1 MADTNKTPLTFRWG
15 NKVTGATAPEFIAGS
30 ILIAK
35 EERAMY
41 IDAPEGRIRLG
52 DFRPVANLAALA
64 AEGEWTETALYYL
77 EEENAL
83 VRWDASAN
91 NGVGK
96 WVVINDQSEVLEKIN
111 KNAVDIT
118 ANANAIT
125 GLNTRLKTAEGEI
138 DTLQDDVQDLKDTI
152 GSASGA
158 GSVLER
164 ITAAEK
170 AIDALEEEDIE
181 INKLVSANSAN
192 ITANSSAISLKA
204 DQSEVNTI
212 SGNLSTLQ
220 SEVAQN
226 KTDAAAATKQVA
238 DDLTAYKTLNNA
250 AVEAVEAKANKNE
263 SDITNLALADGTLQS
278 NIDKVDA
285 KFANY
290 VLIETY
296 NQKVNQLNQNIET
309 AQDQADKGVADAAAA
324 QKTADEAA
332 ASAAANA
339 TRIEQVSTRAEKGIT
354 DAKAAQDDVD
364 ALELK
369 VGVGSIPA
377 DKTLVQMIQ
386 EAQSNA
392 TYDDTKVKADIAKN
406 AGDIAAN
413 ATAIEG
419 LKTSKADKTA
429 VEAVVGDLSTLSGT
443 VTSNYNDLNGKV
455 SKAQEDATK
464 ANNDLATHKQAYESK
479 MSLLD
484 LEDQRLQGE
493 IDKKAD
499 ASALTTLQGTVTNN
513 YNDLNGKISA
523 NSKLISDNAEAIEGL
538 HEYNEGLESRVTVLE
553 NSSAT
558 QAEKIGDLEGDVTD
572 LVKAD
577 EKLAADIKTISDDY
591 LKAADKTELQGNINT
606 VSGAL
611 TTYKTNNDSRVLAI
625 ETDITS
631 VVKPGIK
638 ANADAIDAILNG
650 TKLDSF
656 ADVEAE
662 IAASFAANDAMVF
675 KGVINKASGLPTTAQ
690 SGWTYKVAENGTYN
704 EQPALVGD
712 LFIYVDGVWQ
722 YVPSGNEVQD
732 TIGIVSEKITDGAEL
747 SIVTD
752 ENISGQ
758 KVKVLS
764 GNDSILVD
772 GSTANQVTISMVWGT
787 F

>member
-125 GLNTRLKTAEGEI
+125 GLNTRLETAEGEI

-290 VLIETY
+290 VLTETY

-354 DAKAAQDDVD
+354 DAKAAQDDID

-429 VEAVVGDLSTLSGT
+429 VEAVAGDLSTLSGT

-493 IDKKAD
+493 INKKAD
-499 ASALTTLQGTVTNN
+499 TSALTTLQGTVTNN
-513 YNDLNGKISA
+513 YSDLNGKISA
-523 NSKLISDNAEAIEGL
+523 NSKLISDNAAAIEDL
-538 HEYNEGLESRVTVLE
+538 QENNEGLGSRVTVLE

-558 QAEKIGDLEGDVTD
+558 QAEKIGDLEGDVAD

-675 KGVINKASGLPTTAQ
+675 KGVINKTSGLPTTAQ

-732 TIGIVSEKITDGAEL
+732 TIGVVSEKITNGAEL

>member
-91 NGVGK
+91 NGAGK

-125 GLNTRLKTAEGEI
+125 GLNTRLETAEGEI
-138 DTLQDDVQDLKDTI
+138 DTLQGDVQDLKDTI

-204 DQSEVNTI
+204 DQSEVDTI

-263 SDITNLALADGTLQS
+263 NDITNLALADGTLQG

-290 VLIETY
+290 VLTETY
-296 NQKVNQLNQNIET
+296 NQKVSQLNQNIET

-429 VEAVVGDLSTLSGT
+429 VEAVAGDLSTLSGT

-493 IDKKAD
+493 INKKAD
-499 ASALTTLQGTVTNN
+499 TSALTTLQGTVTNN
-513 YNDLNGKISA
+513 YSDLNGKISA
-523 NSKLISDNAEAIEGL
+523 NSKLISDNAAAIEDL
-538 HEYNEGLESRVTVLE
+538 QENNEGLGSRVTVLE

-558 QAEKIGDLEGDVTD
+558 QAEKIGDLEGDVAD

>member
-91 NGVGK
+91 NGAGK

-125 GLNTRLKTAEGEI
+125 GLNTRLETAEGEI
-138 DTLQDDVQDLKDTI
+138 DTLQGDVQDLKDTI

-263 SDITNLALADGTLQS
+263 NDITNLALADGTLQG

-290 VLIETY
+290 VLTETY
-296 NQKVNQLNQNIET
+296 NQKVSQLNQNIET

-429 VEAVVGDLSTLSGT
+429 VEAVAGDLSTLSGT

-493 IDKKAD
+493 INKKAD
-499 ASALTTLQGTVTNN
+499 TSALTTLQGTVTNN
-513 YNDLNGKISA
+513 YSDLNGKISA
-523 NSKLISDNAEAIEGL
+523 NSKLISDNAAAIEDL
-538 HEYNEGLESRVTVLE
+538 QENNEGLGSRVTVLE

>member
-91 NGVGK
+91 NGAGK

-125 GLNTRLKTAEGEI
+125 GLNTRLETAEGEI

-263 SDITNLALADGTLQS
+263 NDITNLALADGTLQG

-290 VLIETY
+290 VLTETY
-296 NQKVNQLNQNIET
+296 NQKVGQLNQNIET

-354 DAKAAQDDVD
+354 DAKAAQDDID

-429 VEAVVGDLSTLSGT
+429 VEAVAGDLSTLSGT

-493 IDKKAD
+493 INKKAD
-499 ASALTTLQGTVTNN
+499 TSALTTLQGTVTNN
-513 YNDLNGKISA
+513 YSDLNGKISA
-523 NSKLISDNAEAIEGL
+523 NSKLISDNAAAIEDL
-538 HEYNEGLESRVTVLE
+538 QENNEGLGSRVTVLE

-558 QAEKIGDLEGDVTD
+558 QAEKIGDLEGDVAD

-675 KGVINKASGLPTTAQ
+675 KGVINKTSGLPTTAQ

-732 TIGIVSEKITDGAEL
+732 TIGVVSEKITNGAEL

>member
-91 NGVGK
+91 SGAGK

-125 GLNTRLKTAEGEI
+125 GLNTRLETAEGEI
-138 DTLQDDVQDLKDTI
+138 DTLQGDVQDLKDTI

-170 AIDALEEEDIE
+170 AIDALKEEDIE

-204 DQSEVNTI
+204 DQSEVDTI

-263 SDITNLALADGTLQS
+263 SDITNLALADGTLQG

-290 VLIETY
+290 VLTETY
-296 NQKVNQLNQNIET
+296 NQKVSQLNQNIET

-332 ASAAANA
+332 ANAAANA

-354 DAKAAQDDVD
+354 DAKAAQDDID

-429 VEAVVGDLSTLSGT
+429 VEAVAGDLSTLSGT

-484 LEDQRLQGE
+484 IEDLRLQGE

-523 NSKLISDNAEAIEGL
+523 NSGLISNNAEAIEGL
-538 HEYNEGLESRVTVLE
+538 QEYNEGLESRITVLE
-553 NSSAT
+553 NSSAE
-558 QAEKIGDLEGDVTD
+558 QAEKIGDLEGDVAD

-732 TIGIVSEKITDGAEL
+732 TIGIASEKITDGAEL